1 MNVIETHNLYK
12 YYGIKKVLDDLNL
25 EVPEGVIFGYL
36 GPNGAGKTT
45 TIRILLNLAKPTK
58 GSVLVLGENISKSR
72 KYLRRIGYLPDVPN
86 FYNYF
91 TAKEYLEVLSEIIG
105 VDKKRVEE
113 VLEIV
118 GLKNEKKRIGAFSR
132 GMKQRLGIA
141 QALLPDPKLLILD
154 EPTSSLDP
162 QGRKEIL
169 DLILSLRG
177 EKTVFFSTH
186 ILSDVERVC
195 DRVGIL
201 REGRL
206 LLNDTLDNIKK
217 KLSRR
222 IVKLKVDDPLRMM
235 ERVKKEDFVEEV
247 LIKNQNSLIIKVKD
261 LQRAGKKIPEIIV
274 QENLSIMHFEVSEP
288 TLEDIF
294 FEVIS

>member
-1 MNVIETHNLYK
+1 MNVIETHNLCK
-12 YYGIKKVLDDLNL
+12 YYGSKKALDDLNL

-45 TIRILLNLAKPTK
+45 TIRILLNLAKPTR
-58 GSVLVLGENISKSR
+58 GSALVLGEDIARSR
-72 KYLRRIGYLPDVPN
+72 KYLRSIGYLPDVPN

-91 TAKEYLEVLSEIIG
+91 TAKEYLEILSEIIE
-105 VDKKRVEE
+105 VDKKRVDE

-118 GLKNEKKRIGAFSR
+118 DLKNEKKRIGAFSR

-154 EPTSSLDP
+154 EPTSALDP

-169 DLILSLRG
+169 NLISSLRG

-186 ILSDVERVC
+186 ILSDVERIC
-195 DRVGIL
+195 DRVAIL
-201 REGRL
+201 KEGKL
-206 LLNDTLDNIKK
+206 LLNDTLDNTKK
-217 KLSRR
+217 KFSRR
-222 IVKLKVDDPLRMM
+222 IVKLEVDNPLRII
-235 ERVKKEDFVEEV
+235 EKIKREDFVEEV
-247 LIKNQNSLIIKVKD
+247 SFENQNFLIIKVKD
-261 LQRAGKKIPEIIV
+261 LQRAGKRIPEIIV
-274 QENLSIMHFEVSEP
+274 QENLSIMHFEVLEP